1 MEPDGQESHLL
12 SSLGLLFSPAY
23 YIKIG

>member
-23 YIKIG
+23 YIK